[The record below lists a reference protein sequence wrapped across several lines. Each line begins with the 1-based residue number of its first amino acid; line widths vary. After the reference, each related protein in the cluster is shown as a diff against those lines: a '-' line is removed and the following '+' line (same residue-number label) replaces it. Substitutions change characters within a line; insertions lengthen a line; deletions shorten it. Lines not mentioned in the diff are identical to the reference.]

1 MALDRG
7 LRRPLGGAAA
17 VTLLLVALFL
27 VRAPYFGLAL
37 RLWLVSLVAIF
48 VSALFGRVLAGLRVG
63 DGPGP
68 EPVWRRRRWW
78 RRRWWRGPPSSGRVE
93 GLEELE
99 HAVEFSLTT
108 AFDVHY
114 RLRPHLVRVAAHRLA
129 RRGVDMDAQPA
140 RASEILG
147 PEAWE
152 LVRPDRPAPERRN
165 ARGLGLVRLRR
176 VVDRLDAI

>member
-1 MALDRG
+1 MGLDRG
-7 LRRPLGGAAA
+7 LRRALGGAAV
-17 VTLLLVALFL
+17 VTLLLLALFL
-27 VRAPYFGLAL
+27 FRAPYIGLAL

-48 VSALFGRVLAGLRVG
+48 VSALLGRVLAGGRVG
-63 DGPGP
+63 DWPGP

-78 RRRWWRGPPSSGRVE
+78 RGAPSSGKVE
-93 GLEELE
+93 GLEELG

-114 RLRPHLVRVAAHRLA
+114 RLRPHLVRIAIHRLA

-140 RASEILG
+140 RASELLG
-147 PEAWE
+147 PEAWD
-152 LVRPDRPAPERRN
+152 LVRPDRQAPERRN
-165 ARGLGLVRLRR
+165 ARGLELARLRR

>member
-1 MALDRG
+1 MRESKLALNGG
-7 LRRPLGGAAA
+7 LRRALGGAAA
-17 VTLLLVALFL
+17 VTVLLLALFL
-27 VRAPYFGLAL
+27 FRAPHFGLAL
-37 RLWLVSLVAIF
+37 RFWLVSLVAIF

-68 EPVWRRRRWW
+68 EPIWRRRRWW
-78 RRRWWRGPPSSGRVE
+78 RGAPSSGRVE

-114 RLRPHLVRVAAHRLA
+114 RLRPHLVRVAAHRLG
-129 RRGVDMDAQPA
+129 RRGVEMDAQPV
-140 RASEILG
+140 RASELLG
-147 PEAWE
+147 REAWD

-165 ARGLGLVRLRR
+165 ARGLELARLRR

>member
-1 MALDRG
+1 MALDHG
-7 LRRPLGGAAA
+7 LRRALGAAA
-17 VTLLLVALFL
+17 VVTLLLLALFL
-27 VRAPYFGLAL
+27 FKAPYFGLAL
-37 RLWLVSLVAIF
+37 RFWLVSLVAIF
-48 VSALFGRVLAGLRVG
+48 VSALLGRVLAGRPVG
-63 DGPGP
+63 DWPGP

-78 RRRWWRGPPSSGRVE
+78 RGPPSRGRVE

-114 RLRPHLVRVAAHRLA
+114 RLRPHLVRVATYRLA

-140 RASEILG
+140 KASELLG
-147 PEAWE
+147 PEAWD
-152 LVRPDRPAPERRN
+152 LVRPDRPAPEHRN
-165 ARGLGLVRLRR
+165 ARGLELARLRR